1 MAETKTPMKYNQILF
16 ILGIIAA
23 ISVGAI
29 VPEIRCR
36 ISWDSKVCG
45 VTQKEVELTTQTSIG
60 ESLAGVKIHVIAQ
73 GAPEVQYTDSNGYA
87 KVRISSKG
95 DVRVNLSKSGY
106 PSQNFNINLEND
118 PSIVRTI
125 RFDPSGQPEV
135 QSVPSLP
142 LPTSSVS
149 SNPSTPTPPPAPSIN
164 NDLLTKSV
172 KGNLISQ
179 NEKERYYF
187 TLGNPSNISLYLDEV
202 ENEALITLYTDNGNG
217 LPGNEITEA
226 TATLYRPVEIEKI
239 LGSGKYIVEIK
250 RRIEDTKYRITGTN
264 YTKKINDFGS
274 LGNDKKTDPSALNK
288 DKRKQYYRFTI
299 GNPGGV
305 SLYLDQVQNET
316 QITLYTDNGNGL
328 PGNEIT
334 EATATRSQPGKI
346 ERNLASGNY
355 IVLLSKRGGDTP
367 YSFSIK
373 LSSQPQ

>member
-1 MAETKTPMKYNQILF
+1 MKYNQILS
-16 ILGIIAA
+16 ILAIIIGV
-23 ISVGAI
+23 ISVGAT
-29 VPEIRCR
+29 VPEIRCK
-36 ISWDSKVCG
+36 IIWDSKVCG
-45 VTQKEVELTTQTSIG
+45 VTQKEVELITQTSIG
-60 ESLAGVKIHVIAQ
+60 ESLAGVKIQVIAQ
-73 GAPEVQYTDSNGYA
+73 GPPVVEHTDSNGYA
-87 KVRISSKG
+87 KVRIPSKG
-95 DVRVNLSKSGY
+95 EVRVNLSKSGY
-106 PSQNFNINLEND
+106 PSQNFNINLETD
-118 PSIVRTI
+118 PSIVRII

-135 QSVPSLP
+135 KSVPSFP
-142 LPTSSVS
+142 QPTSSVS
-149 SNPSTPTPPPAPSIN
+149 SNPSTPTPPPAPTIN

-172 KGNLISQ
+172 KGNLSSQ

-217 LPGNEITEA
+217 LAGNEITEA
-226 TATLYRPVEIEKI
+226 TATLYKPVEIEKI

-250 RRIEDTKYRITGTN
+250 RRIEDTKYRITGSN

-274 LGNDKKTDPSALNK
+274 LGNDKKTDTSALNK

-334 EATATRSQPGKI
+334 EATATRSTPGKI

-355 IVLLSKRGGDTP
+355 IVLLSKRGGDTS

>member
-1 MAETKTPMKYNQILF
+1 MKYNPILF
-16 ILGIIAA
+16 ILGTLIIAA
-23 ISVGAI
+23 IVVGAN
-29 VPEIRCR
+29 VPEIRCK
-36 ISWDSKVCG
+36 IIWDSKVCG
-45 VTQKEVELTTQTSIG
+45 VTQKEVELTTQTSSG
-60 ESLAGVKIHVIAQ
+60 ESLAGVKIQVIAQ
-73 GAPEVQYTDSNGYA
+73 GAPEVQYTDNNGYA

-125 RFDPSGQPEV
+125 RFDASGQPEV
-135 QSVPSLP
+135 QSVPSFP
-142 LPTSSVS
+142 QPTTSVS
-149 SNPSTPTPPPAPSIN
+149 SNPSTPTPPPAPTIN
-164 NDLLTKSV
+164 NGILINSV
-172 KGNLISQ
+172 KGNVSFQ
-179 NEKERYYF
+179 NEKERHYF

-202 ENEALITLYTDNGNG
+202 ENEAMITLYTDNGNG
-217 LPGNEITEA
+217 LPGNQITEA
-226 TATLYRPVEIEKI
+226 TATLYRPVEIERI

-250 RRIEDTKYRITGTN
+250 RRIEDTKYIITGIN
-264 YTKKINDFGS
+264 YTKKIKDLGS
-274 LGNDKKTDPSALNK
+274 LGNEKKTDPSALSK
-288 DKRKQYYRFTI
+288 DNRKQYYRFSI

-328 PGNEIT
+328 PGNQIT

-346 ERNLASGNY
+346 ERNLGSGNY
-355 IVLLSKRGGDTP
+355 IVLLSKRGGDTS